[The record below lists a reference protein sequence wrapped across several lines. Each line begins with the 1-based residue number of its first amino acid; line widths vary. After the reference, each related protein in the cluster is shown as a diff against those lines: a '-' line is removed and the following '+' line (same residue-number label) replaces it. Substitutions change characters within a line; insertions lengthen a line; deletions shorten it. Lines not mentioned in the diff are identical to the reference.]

1 MLESLQDL
9 FLQKQKA
16 ETVCFDRKPE
26 KKPDDDVLFK
36 KPKSIRRLSKKDIS
50 SPCNFK
56 HVSGLLCTTQC
67 TQFVGFHSSEV
78 CPLQYAICNSIP
90 SPPSLLPSPPS
101 LSSSLL
107 HPSSPPLLSSSP
119 LLLPS
124 PLPTG
129 ITMQRT
135 QSCEEELR
143 GTIQRKMRSL
153 SLSSLTRSKPRPPL
167 YGTPLTC
174 HTCTQAQTLTH
185 VRCLKSLDMY
195 INPFRSHALWLQV
208 KCDWLYAC
216 LMCATWILLVQN

>member
-16 ETVCFDRKPE
+16 ETVSFDRKPE
-26 KKPDDDVLFK
+26 KKPDDVLFK

-56 HVSGLLCTTQC
+56 HVSGLLVVYDTVHTA
-67 TQFVGFHSSEV
+67 FHSSEV
-78 CPLQYAICNSIP
+78 CPLVCNSI
-90 SPPSLLPSPPS
+90 
-101 LSSSLL
+101 SSL
-107 HPSSPPLLSSSP
+107 PSSPPPLSS
-119 LLLPS
+119 LL
-124 PLPTG
+124 TG

-153 SLSSLTRSKPRPPL
+153 SLSSLNRSKPRPPL

-185 VRCLKSLDMY
+185 IRCFSISRNVATSEMRSMIASCVQLGSCWSRIETGSLV
-195 INPFRSHALWLQV
+195 HA
-208 KCDWLYAC
+208 
-216 LMCATWILLVQN
+216 